1 MSKNFKSGSIWWFWL
16 VKCLIYHLLYVDA
29 CLLIPWSVFVNC
41 IQVCIGQEILQCD
54 AWRKLSSAYGQYER
68 RGGIRVVL
76 NMVNIQE
83 FLIDWS
89 IPGVDPRDLYQY
101 RSKSMNN
108 ISFLCWVTVTMER
121 NLNLVYIVVGLVI
134 ALFSVLEKE
143 RPPQK
148 ELNGI
153 EWSLL
158 IGKPLYRRFC
168 LPASV
173 IFHGKENL

>member
-1 MSKNFKSGSIWWFWL
+1 
-16 VKCLIYHLLYVDA
+16 
-29 CLLIPWSVFVNC
+29 
-41 IQVCIGQEILQCD
+41 
-54 AWRKLSSAYGQYER
+54 
-68 RGGIRVVL
+68 
-76 NMVNIQE
+76 
-83 FLIDWS
+83 
-89 IPGVDPRDLYQY
+89 
-101 RSKSMNN
+101 MNN

-121 NLNLVYIVVGLVI
+121 NLNLVYIVEGLVI

-158 IGKPLYRRFC
+158 TGKPLYRRFC

-173 IFHGKENL
+173 IFLGKENL

>member
-1 MSKNFKSGSIWWFWL
+1 ML
-16 VKCLIYHLLYVDA
+16 CYCH
-29 CLLIPWSVFVNC
+29 
-41 IQVCIGQEILQCD
+41 
-54 AWRKLSSAYGQYER
+54 YGEES
-68 RGGIRVVL
+68 
-76 NMVNIQE
+76 E
-83 FLIDWS
+83 F
-89 IPGVDPRDLYQY
+89 GVY
-101 RSKSMNN
+101 
-108 ISFLCWVTVTMER
+108 CC
-121 NLNLVYIVVGLVI
+121 GLVI

-153 EWSLL
+153 QWSLL

>member
-1 MSKNFKSGSIWWFWL
+1 
-16 VKCLIYHLLYVDA
+16 
-29 CLLIPWSVFVNC
+29 
-41 IQVCIGQEILQCD
+41 
-54 AWRKLSSAYGQYER
+54 
-68 RGGIRVVL
+68 
-76 NMVNIQE
+76 
-83 FLIDWS
+83 
-89 IPGVDPRDLYQY
+89 
-101 RSKSMNN
+101 MNN
-108 ISFLCWVTVTMER
+108 ISFLCCVTVTMER

-153 EWSLL
+153 QWSLL